1 MAMAQG
7 SGVRSQLL
15 QALHL
20 VAPVLIW
27 LIVALGL
34 WVLVLYGRTLLEGL

>member
-1 MAMAQG
+1 MVMVRR
-7 SGVRSQLL
+7 SGVRSQLVE
-15 QALHL
+15 ALHL
-20 VAPVLIW
+20 LAPVLIW